1 MNVQSGLWR
10 LKLCLSEHKDK
21 GAVRVLLANEMTQPP
36 CAHPSLKRAHPTSD
50 RVGTIQPTLAIV
62 LFDTASDQEVFILIK
77 VVPPRCPFCILFFDG
92 ISSISRCLDTASL
105 PGLP

>member
-36 CAHPSLKRAHPTSD
+36 CAHPSLKRAHRTSD

-62 LFDTASDQEVFILIK
+62 LFDTASAQGGLMPIK
-77 VVPPRCPFCILFFDG
+77 LVPTRCPFCNPVSHG
-92 ISSISRCLDTASL
+92 ICSLSSISRT
-105 PGLP
+105 P